1 MERRFSPRIEVNLD
15 VDVLL
20 ADGQVFTLPGI
31 DLSYMGVSFNC
42 NYWTLQQI
50 FPDGNWSG
58 PRDKVNFTLSI
69 KLNDEFTLDCDSVV
83 TRFLRL
89 SEDEYHIGV
98 QFLDLDDETQ
108 HDLIH
113 FVNGAEK

>member
-1 MERRFSPRIEVNLD
+1 MERRFSPRVEVSLE

-20 ADGQVFTLPGI
+20 TDGEVFTIPSI
-31 DLSYMGVSFNC
+31 DLSYMGISFNC

-50 FPDGNWSG
+50 FPDGNWSS
-58 PRDKVNFTLSI
+58 PKDKVNFTLSI
-69 KLNDEFTLDCDSVV
+69 KMNDAFTLDCESVV

-89 SEDEYHIGV
+89 SENEYHIGV

-108 HDLIH
+108 HALIH
-113 FVNGAEK
+113 FVNGVKK